1 MPAFENPTPAS
12 EEFKTVSDVARP
24 FVSCRFAATSAPPES
39 IDAASTPAGRGIGVE
54 MGEEWKRRTEWKK
67 ESSRG
72 TVDDGDEW
80 MTTEAGRPTGPF
92 IRPDD

>member
-24 FVSCRFAATSAPPES
+24 FVSCRFAATSAPPGS

-54 MGEEWKRRTEWKK
+54 MGEEWKRRAEWKE

-80 MTTEAGRPTGPF
+80 MTTEAGMPTGPF